1 MFGLQQ
7 VMICVAWAVILF
19 VNYYVAVENE
29 RSGIVRVG
37 LHKVPCQKKTR
48 LTRTADGCANVAC
61 SCSRLEVK
69 KMSPNIL
76 YLSFPLSFRQL
87 KFAKTNF

>member
-29 RSGIVRVG
+29 RSGMYR
-37 LHKVPCQKKTR
+37 
-48 LTRTADGCANVAC
+48 AC
-61 SCSRLEVK
+61 WS
-69 KMSPNIL
+69 
-76 YLSFPLSFRQL
+76 
-87 KFAKTNF
+87 A